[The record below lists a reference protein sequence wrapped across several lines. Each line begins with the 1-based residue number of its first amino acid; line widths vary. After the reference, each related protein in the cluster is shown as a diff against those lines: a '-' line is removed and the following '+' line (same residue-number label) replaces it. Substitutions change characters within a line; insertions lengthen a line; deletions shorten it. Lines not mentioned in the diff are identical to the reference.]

1 MLKLFKR
8 SYWSIFSSRL
18 LYLLCVFLMFG
29 CASEPKKVAPY
40 RGRVAQQAERTT
52 ETTNS
57 SKYARAANQKD
68 MSDESDKNAIK
79 YPAVQHIR
87 TGEDVLMSSLKRIND
102 RIFVYE
108 EKLTAFE
115 KISNNSDK
123 TGLVG
128 QQMENIRECQQ
139 RVKNILSAY
148 NMLHEKILS
157 KQSVIAEDLMGKES
171 LFVIEKQDF
180 DYLESDCNDMLDGR
194 KSGPDA
200 LSVNNDLG
208 ALRLGEELIA
218 KADANQDYQ
227 EVINTF
233 EGLPDKQQNEISY
246 KTQFLYGRAL
256 MKNDRQEEAV
266 KVLSDLISRYH
277 QKHSSKWEFELM
289 GLLGDLLFGLE
300 KYEQA
305 GIQYDRLLKQYS
317 ELSVNYDW
325 ANKQLFV
332 INQKGRTGEEL
343 SDYALL
349 LKSYLSYNAN
359 RDGYR
364 VVFQARNFLEKYSNA
379 RISYGAEFILQRAEE
394 LAEEWFA
401 GLLEEIEFLSVDNK
415 IQEAVKMIEQ
425 VPVGLI
431 PQDKQLLLKSKR
443 DELLLAQSRASEEE
457 KRRQEEVQPLKW
469 NRGMEL
475 MEARKYD
482 EAIEIFKELLNT
494 PYDERVRNKIDE
506 SVELAVR
513 EDRRKAAEL
522 FVRAN
527 RTNDVEVKKK
537 LLLDSRQLLKSIM
550 EKYPQSDLIEKVT
563 KNLKSIED
571 EIYNLDASLL
581 EDTYPAEGSQMQK
594 DGLEESKTLPLQN
607 LMSKDAQQNQ
617 R

>member
-1 MLKLFKR
+1 
-8 SYWSIFSSRL
+8 
-18 LYLLCVFLMFG
+18 MFG